1 MKRPG
6 SGVAATQ
13 SEHLQ
18 EGEDPRSEFIDDAV
32 HWHNV
37 YSALQAAA
45 IATNLPDKAAEF
57 GERRDYWRLRWTALR
72 DRQA

>member
-1 MKRPG
+1 MNRPA
-6 SGVAATQ
+6 STAAAIQ

-18 EGEDPRSEFIDDAV
+18 DGEDPRSEFIDDAV

-45 IATNLPDKAAEF
+45 VATNLPAKAAEF
-57 GERRDYWRLRWTALR
+57 GERRDFWRNRWTTLR
-72 DRQA
+72 DRPA